1 MAKTR
6 KPVTWK
12 FAEAREAASDMA
24 TEGFDDERVTL
35 VSEQY
40 LELYAEY
47 TRLFDKL
54 TGRS

>member
-12 FAEAREAASDMA
+12 FAEAHEAASDMA
-24 TEGFDDERVTL
+24 TEGWDDERVTL
-35 VSEQY
+35 VSEQFI
-40 LELYAEY
+40 ELHAEY

-54 TGRS
+54 VGR